1 MIEIINFFYR
11 QLKVSVSLVNIN
23 FLFLTSVSGL
33 RFFMVKISKN
43 CKSDL
48 VVTDLARSLLQ
59 LLFFAFYLQLS
70 CLKFLFQDF
79 TKSFFSFSQI

>member
-1 MIEIINFFYR
+1 
-11 QLKVSVSLVNIN
+11 
-23 FLFLTSVSGL
+23 
-33 RFFMVKISKN
+33 MVEISKN
-43 CKSDL
+43 CKSEL

-59 LLFFAFYLQLS
+59 LLFFALYLQLS